1 MFSIDWSDRLGLVE
15 LRQLEHF
22 VAVAA
27 ELNFSRAARTANV
40 VQSAL
45 STSVGKLER
54 ELGVELFDR
63 SRRQIALSPAGV
75 AFLDQANE
83 VLYAA
88 KRAKNAV
95 TKYRGQLAGT
105 VEVGTLM
112 SSGALDLPAALAHF
126 HRSHPLVNVRLRQSA
141 AGSAGHI
148 AAIADGTLDLALIS
162 TPGKPNPL
170 VEIRALCDVPLL
182 FLCRPDHRLA
192 ARRKIR
198 AADLADEHLIQF
210 EIGWGVRRLVDEA
223 LAQAGVTTATAYE
236 VADYAIAAGLTRNGL
251 GTTVMPA
258 PDAHRFDDLRAIP
271 FSPTLMW
278 TLYLASATE
287 GNRSPAAHGLA
298 EDLDLFVGPLLPQV
312 KVRA

>member
-1 MFSIDWSDRLGLVE
+1 ME

-22 VAVAA
+22 VAVAV
-27 ELNFSRAARTANV
+27 ELNFSRAARRAHV

-45 STSVGKLER
+45 SSSVAKLEA
-54 ELGVELFDR
+54 ELGVQLFDR
-63 SRRQIALSPAGV
+63 SRRQITLSPAGS

-83 VLYAA
+83 VLFAA
-88 KRAKNAV
+88 KRAKNAM

-148 AAIADGTLDLALIS
+148 SAIADGTLDLALIS
-162 TPGKPNPL
+162 TPGRPNPL
-170 VEIRALCDVPLL
+170 VEIRPLCDVPLL

-192 ARRKIR
+192 EH
-198 AADLADEHLIQF
+198 AAVRPSDLADEHLIQF
-210 EIGWGVRRLVDEA
+210 ETGWGVRRLLDRA
-223 LAQAGVTTATAYE
+223 LADVTVVTAYE
-236 VADYAIAAGLTRNGL
+236 VADYAIAAGLTRNRL

-258 PDAHRFDDLRAIP
+258 PDALRFEDLRAIP
-271 FSPTLMW
+271 LSPNVNW

-287 GNRSPAAHGLA
+287 QNRSPAADSLA
-298 EDLDLFVGPLLPQV
+298 EDLITQASFS
-312 KVRA
+312 